1 MLFNFLL
8 IVVLLLL
15 SGFFSASET
24 AFASVNR
31 IRLKNYAAKGDKRA
45 AKALE
50 ISENYDRTITAILV
64 GNNIVNIAS
73 ASLGTIVFTELF
85 GDGGVGIA
93 TAAMTVLVLVFGEI
107 LPKSIAKEN
116 AEGVALSVAGI
127 LNLAIMLLTPLTW
140 IFSKIKLFA
149 SKLVFSGE
157 ERPSV
162 TEDELKYII
171 DEIEDEGVL
180 EEQESDL
187 VRNALEFD
195 EILVGEVLVPRVN
208 VVAVEKNQPVSEIE
222 ELFLNEMY
230 SRMPVY
236 EKSIDKIIGII
247 NEKDFF
253 KMRAGGG
260 NSIEGIISKTLYF
273 SELRPISEVLR
284 EMQKKKIHL
293 AVVLDQYGGTQ
304 GIVTME
310 DIIEELVG
318 EIYDENDEI
327 TPMLKKVSDNVYEVS
342 AELSIYDM
350 LEELELPEDIIES
363 SSTSM
368 GGWAMELFGRIPE
381 EGDVITDGIFKVTVL
396 KTDEQRILLLR
407 VEVEANGEKT
417 E

>member
-73 ASLGTIVFTELF
+73 ASLGTIVFTEFF

-116 AEGVALSVAGI
+116 AEGVALSFAGI
-127 LNLAIMLLTPLTW
+127 LNLAIMLLAPLTW
-140 IFSKIKLFA
+140 IFSKIKLLA
-149 SKLVFSGE
+149 SKLMVSDD

-171 DEIEDEGVL
+171 EEIEDEGVL

-260 NSIEGIISKTLYF
+260 NSIDGIISKTLYF

>member
-171 DEIEDEGVL
+171 EEIEDEGVL

-407 VEVEANGEKT
+407 VEVEANKEKT

>member
-73 ASLGTIVFTELF
+73 ASLGTIVFTEFF

-116 AEGVALSVAGI
+116 AEGVALSFAGI
-127 LNLAIMLLTPLTW
+127 LNLAIMLLAPLTW

-187 VRNALEFD
+187 VKNALEFD

-396 KTDEQRILLLR
+396 KTDGQRILLLR

>member
-45 AKALE
+45 SKALE

-116 AEGVALSVAGI
+116 AEGVALSFAGI
-127 LNLAIMLLTPLTW
+127 LNLAIMLLAPLTW
-140 IFSKIKLFA
+140 IFSKIKLLA
-149 SKLVFSGE
+149 SKLMVSDD

-171 DEIEDEGVL
+171 EEIEDEGVL

-260 NSIEGIISKTLYF
+260 NSIDGIISKTLYF

-407 VEVEANGEKT
+407 VEVEANKEKT

>member
-1 MLFNFLL
+1 
-8 IVVLLLL
+8 
-15 SGFFSASET
+15 
-24 AFASVNR
+24 
-31 IRLKNYAAKGDKRA
+31 
-45 AKALE
+45 
-50 ISENYDRTITAILV
+50 
-64 GNNIVNIAS
+64 
-73 ASLGTIVFTELF
+73 
-85 GDGGVGIA
+85 
-93 TAAMTVLVLVFGEI
+93 
-107 LPKSIAKEN
+107 
-116 AEGVALSVAGI
+116 
-127 LNLAIMLLTPLTW
+127 
-140 IFSKIKLFA
+140 
-149 SKLVFSGE
+149 
-157 ERPSV
+157 
-162 TEDELKYII
+162 
-171 DEIEDEGVL
+171 
-180 EEQESDL
+180 
-187 VRNALEFD
+187 
-195 EILVGEVLVPRVN
+195 
-208 VVAVEKNQPVSEIE
+208 
-222 ELFLNEMY
+222 
-230 SRMPVY
+230 PVY

-407 VEVEANGEKT
+407 VEVEANKEKT

>member
-45 AKALE
+45 SKALE

-116 AEGVALSVAGI
+116 AEGVALSFAGI
-127 LNLAIMLLTPLTW
+127 LNLAIMLLAPLTW

-260 NSIEGIISKTLYF
+260 NSIDGIISKTLYF

-407 VEVEANGEKT
+407 VEVEANKEKT

>member
-45 AKALE
+45 SKALE

-127 LNLAIMLLTPLTW
+127 LNLTIMLLTPLTW

-407 VEVEANGEKT
+407 VEVEANKEKT

>member
-171 DEIEDEGVL
+171 EEIEDEGVL

-236 EKSIDKIIGII
+236 EKS
-247 NEKDFF
+247 
-253 KMRAGGG
+253 
-260 NSIEGIISKTLYF
+260 
-273 SELRPISEVLR
+273 
-284 EMQKKKIHL
+284 
-293 AVVLDQYGGTQ
+293 
-304 GIVTME
+304 
-310 DIIEELVG
+310 
-318 EIYDENDEI
+318 
-327 TPMLKKVSDNVYEVS
+327 
-342 AELSIYDM
+342 
-350 LEELELPEDIIES
+350 
-363 SSTSM
+363 
-368 GGWAMELFGRIPE
+368 
-381 EGDVITDGIFKVTVL
+381 
-396 KTDEQRILLLR
+396 
-407 VEVEANGEKT
+407 
-417 E
+417 

>member
-1 MLFNFLL
+1 MLLNFLL

-15 SGFFSASET
+15 SAFFSASET

-31 IRLKNYAAKGDKRA
+31 IRLKNYAAKGDRRA
-45 AKALE
+45 GKALE
-50 ISENYDRTITAILV
+50 ISENYDRAITAILI

-73 ASLGTIVFTELF
+73 ASLGTIVFTKLF
-85 GDGGVGIA
+85 GDSGVGIA
-93 TAAMTVLVLVFGEI
+93 TAVMTVLVLIFGEI

-116 AEGVALSVAGI
+116 AEGMALSVAGI
-127 LNLAIMLLTPLTW
+127 LNLVIFLLTPFTW
-140 IFSKIKLFA
+140 IFGKIKLFA

-208 VVAVEKNQPVSEIE
+208 VVAVEKNQPVLEIE
-222 ELFLNEMY
+222 QLFLNEMY

-253 KMRAGGG
+253 KMRACGGD
-260 NSIEGIISKTLYF
+260 SIEGIISKTLYF

-327 TPMLKKVSDNVYEVS
+327 TPMLKKVSENVYEVS

-363 SSTSM
+363 SSTSI
-368 GGWAMELFGRIPE
+368 GGWVMELFGRIPE
-381 EGDVITDGIFKVTVL
+381 EGDSIKDGIFNLTVL
-396 KTDEQRILLLR
+396 KKDEQRVLLLR
-407 VEVEANGEKT
+407 IEIEEEKN
-417 E
+417 EE

>member
-45 AKALE
+45 SKALE

-73 ASLGTIVFTELF
+73 ASLGTIVFTEIF
-85 GDGGVGIA
+85 GESGVGIA

-116 AEGVALSVAGI
+116 AEGVALSFAGI
-127 LNLAIMLLTPLTW
+127 LNLAIMLLAPLTW

-407 VEVEANGEKT
+407 VEVEANKEKT

>member
-15 SGFFSASET
+15 AGFFSASET

-45 AKALE
+45 SKALE

-73 ASLGTIVFTELF
+73 ASLGTIVFTEIF
-85 GDGGVGIA
+85 GESGVGIA

-116 AEGVALSVAGI
+116 AEGVALSFAGI
-127 LNLAIMLLTPLTW
+127 LNLVIMILTPLTW
-140 IFSKIKLFA
+140 IFSKIKLLA
-149 SKLVFSGE
+149 SKLMVSDD

-171 DEIEDEGVL
+171 EEIEDEGVL

-260 NSIEGIISKTLYF
+260 NSIDGIISKTLYF

-407 VEVEANGEKT
+407 VEVEANKEKT

>member
-45 AKALE
+45 SKALE

-73 ASLGTIVFTELF
+73 ASLGTIVFTEIF
-85 GDGGVGIA
+85 GESGVGIA

-127 LNLAIMLLTPLTW
+127 LNLAIMLLAPLTW

-407 VEVEANGEKT
+407 VEVEANKEKT

>member
-45 AKALE
+45 SKALE

-73 ASLGTIVFTELF
+73 ASLGTIVFTEIF
-85 GDGGVGIA
+85 GESGVGIA

-116 AEGVALSVAGI
+116 AEGVALSFAGI
-127 LNLAIMLLTPLTW
+127 LNLVIMILTPLTW
-140 IFSKIKLFA
+140 IFSKIKLLA
-149 SKLVFSGE
+149 SKLMVSDD

-171 DEIEDEGVL
+171 EEIEDEGVL

-260 NSIEGIISKTLYF
+260 NSIDGIISKTLYF

-407 VEVEANGEKT
+407 VEVEANKEKT

>member
-116 AEGVALSVAGI
+116 AEGVALSFAGI

-407 VEVEANGEKT
+407 VEVEANKEI